1 MGLNLTTSDQTN
13 LNALIDEAVVRLK
26 KGEVVAFPT
35 ETVYGLGA
43 CIDQPLTIEKI
54 FTTKQ
59 RPFFDPLIV
68 HVPDTES
75 AKKCFKDWDLFC
87 DHLAMHFWPGPLTL
101 VMPKSN
107 LISDMITSGLPN
119 VGVRIPKNETALK
132 LLQQIGVPLA
142 APSANKFGQTSPTQ
156 AMHVEKEFNSIV
168 SGQVFV
174 IHDQPSQV
182 GIESTVLFVEKNT
195 DQHTDQN
202 TVQYSLSILRKG
214 IILKSDIEKSLAK
227 TTFKYVWNDQIDKKN
242 APGHMKHHYMPA
254 IPFVICKNPALK
266 LSELSQILNQRL
278 NQLPDTVEG
287 VKIVKPT
294 SSISKIEFLQLS
306 KNPEIAAREIYS
318 QLRLASDR
326 KPQVLCLIQMPHHQS
341 ELWESVFDRLYKAA
355 SLIIE

>member
-1 MGLNLTTSDQTN
+1 MATNDQSNLT
-13 LNALIDEAVVRLK
+13 ALISEAVIRLK

-43 CIDQPLTIEKI
+43 CIDQPLAIEKI

-68 HVPDTES
+68 HVPDVLS
-75 AKKCFKDWDLFC
+75 AQKCFKDWDLFC
-87 DHLAMHFWPGPLTL
+87 DHLANAFWPGPLTL

-119 VGVRIPKNETALK
+119 VGVRIPKNETALQ

-156 AMHVEKEFNSIV
+156 AIHVEKEFN
-168 SGQVFV
+168 GQVFV
-174 IHDQPSQV
+174 IKDQPSQV
-182 GIESTVLFVEKNT
+182 GIESTVLFVQKNA
-195 DQHTDQN
+195 DQN
-202 TVQYSLSILRKG
+202 ATQTYSLSILRKG
-214 IILKSDIEKSLAK
+214 IILKSDIERSIATTSFK
-227 TTFKYVWNDQIDKKN
+227 TVWNDQIDPKN

-278 NQLPDTVEG
+278 NELPDTVEG
-287 VKIVKPT
+287 LKIVKPT

-306 KNPEIAAREIYS
+306 TNPEIAAREIYS

>member
-1 MGLNLTTSDQTN
+1 MGLNLT
-13 LNALIDEAVVRLK
+13 LNDPVNIQASITEAVVRLK

-43 CIDQPLTIEKI
+43 CIDQPLAIEKI
-54 FTTKQ
+54 FTTKH

-68 HVPDTES
+68 HVPDVLS

-87 DHLAMHFWPGPLTL
+87 DHLAAQFWPGPLTL
-101 VMPKSN
+101 VMPKSE

-156 AMHVEKEFNSIV
+156 AIHVEKEFNTKNSDP
-168 SGQVFV
+168 VFV

-182 GIESTVLFVEKNT
+182 GIESTVLFVQKNSDLT
-195 DQHTDQN
+195 
-202 TVQYSLSILRKG
+202 YSLSILRKG
-214 IILKSDIEKSLAK
+214 IILKSDIEKSLAQ
-227 TTFKYVWNDQIDKKN
+227 TNFQYFWNDQVDRKN

-266 LSELSQILNQRL
+266 LSELSQILNEKL
-278 NQLPDTVEG
+278 NQLPDTIEG
-287 VKIVKPT
+287 IKIVKPT
-294 SSISKIEFLQLS
+294 SNISKIEFLQLS
-306 KNPEIAAREIYS
+306 TNPEIAAREIYS
-318 QLRLASDR
+318 QLRMASDR
-326 KPQVLCLIQMPHHQS
+326 KPQVLCLIQMPLHQS

>member
-1 MGLNLTTSDQTN
+1 MTTDDKTN
-13 LNALIDEAVVRLK
+13 LKASISEAVARLK

-43 CIDQPLTIEKI
+43 CIDQPSAIEKI

-68 HVPDTES
+68 HVPDVLS

-87 DHLAMHFWPGPLTL
+87 DHLASHFWPGPLTL

-119 VGVRIPKNETALK
+119 VGVRIPKNETAVK

-156 AMHVEKEFNSIV
+156 ALHVEKEFM
-168 SGQVFV
+168 GQVFV

-182 GIESTVLFVEKNT
+182 GIESTVLFVEKT
-195 DQHTDQN
+195 ADQN
-202 TVQYSLSILRKG
+202 TNQHTAEYSLSILRKG

-227 TTFKYVWNDQIDKKN
+227 TTFKYIWNDQIDKKN

-266 LSELSQILNQRL
+266 LSELSQILNEKL
-278 NQLPDTVEG
+278 HQLPDTVEG
-287 VKIVKPT
+287 IKIVKPT
-294 SSISKIEFLQLS
+294 SSITKIEFLQLS
-306 KNPEIAAREIYS
+306 KNPELAAREIYS

>member
-1 MGLNLTTSDQTN
+1 MNGSDQSK
-13 LNALIDEAVVRLK
+13 LKASISEAVRRLK
-26 KGEVVAFPT
+26 NGEVVAFPT

-43 CIDQPLTIEKI
+43 CIDQPLAIEKI

-87 DHLAMHFWPGPLTL
+87 DHLALSFWPGPLTL
-101 VMPKSN
+101 VMPKSK

-119 VGVRIPKNETALK
+119 VGVRIPKNETAIQ
-132 LLQQIGVPLA
+132 LLQEIGVPLA

-156 AMHVEKEFNSIV
+156 ALHVEKEFNNFLS
-168 SGQVFV
+168 SQVFV
-174 IHDQPSQV
+174 IHDKPSQV
-182 GIESTVLFVEKNT
+182 GIESTVLFVQKNT
-195 DQHTDQN
+195 DKNLAQT
-202 TVQYSLSILRKG
+202 YSLSILRKG

-227 TTFKYVWNDQIDKKN
+227 TTFKHIWNDQIDKKN

-266 LSELSQILNQRL
+266 LSELSKILNEKL
-278 NQLPDTVEG
+278 NQLPDIVEG

-294 SSISKIEFLQLS
+294 SNISKIEFLQLS
-306 KNPEIAAREIYS
+306 TNPELAAREIYS
-318 QLRLASDR
+318 QLRSASDR
-326 KPQVLCLIQMPHHQS
+326 KPQVLCLIQMPYHQS
-341 ELWESVFDRLYKAA
+341 ELWESIFDRLYKAA

>member
-1 MGLNLTTSDQTN
+1 MALTDQAK
-13 LNALIDEAVVRLK
+13 LDSAIAEAVARLK
-26 KGEVVAFPT
+26 NGEVVAFPT

-43 CIDQPLTIEKI
+43 CIDQPLAIEKI

-68 HVPDTES
+68 HVADVES

-87 DHLAMHFWPGPLTL
+87 DHLASHFWPGPLTL

-132 LLQQIGVPLA
+132 LLQEVGVPLA

-156 AMHVEKEFNSIV
+156 AIHVEKEFN
-168 SGQVFV
+168 GQVFV
-174 IHDQPSQV
+174 IKDQPSQV
-182 GIESTVLFVEKNT
+182 GIESTVLFVQKNA
-195 DQHTDQN
+195 DLI
-202 TVQYSLSILRKG
+202 YELSILRKG
-214 IILKSDIEKSLAK
+214 VILKSDIEKSISTTAFK
-227 TTFKYVWNDQIDKKN
+227 TVWNDQIDKKN

-266 LSELSQILNQRL
+266 LSELSKILNEKL
-278 NQLPDTVEG
+278 NQLPDIVEG

-294 SSISKIEFLQLS
+294 SNISKIEFLQLS
-306 KNPEIAAREIYS
+306 TNPEIAAREIYS
-318 QLRLASDR
+318 QLRSASDR
-326 KPQVLCLIQMPHHQS
+326 KPQVLCLIQMPYHQS
-341 ELWESVFDRLYKAA
+341 ELWESIFDRLYKAA
-355 SLIIE
+355 SLIID